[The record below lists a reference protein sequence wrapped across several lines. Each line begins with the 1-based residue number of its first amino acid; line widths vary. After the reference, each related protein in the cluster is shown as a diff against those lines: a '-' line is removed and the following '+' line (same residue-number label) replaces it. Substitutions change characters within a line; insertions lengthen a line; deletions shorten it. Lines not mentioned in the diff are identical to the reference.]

1 MRIVLINMAI
11 IFIAATS
18 QGQSFAPII
27 LDSVDYSQGISVM
40 EALKVRASATGF
52 DTSAITPQQLSAL
65 IWAAN
70 GINRPESGKR
80 TAASAVNA
88 QDIDLY
94 VATKLGIWKYDP
106 KKHRLDTVIAGDYRT
121 YIADRQTWVLDAP
134 VFVIMVSDISR
145 FNHGNDS
152 TKLLRAAMD
161 AGIVAQNISLY
172 CAAVGLETRIRAV
185 MNYEKLREVLGLKS
199 TQYPMLNTPV
209 GYRKKQ

>member
-1 MRIVLINMAI
+1 MRIILINIAI
-11 IFIAATS
+11 CFIGLVTR
-18 QGQSFAPII
+18 GQSFAPIV
-27 LDSVDYSQGISVM
+27 LEPVDFSQGSTIM
-40 EALKVRASATGF
+40 EALQVRASATGF
-52 DTSAITPQQLSAL
+52 DTSALTPQQLSAL

-94 VATKLGIWKYDP
+94 VCTKVGIWKYNP
-106 KKHRLDTVIAGDYRT
+106 ANHQLDTVRAGDYRT
-121 YIADRQTWVLDAP
+121 FVADRQGWVLDAP
-134 VFVIMVSDISR
+134 VFLIMVSDISR
-145 FNHGNDS
+145 FSHGNDS
-152 TKLLRAAMD
+152 TKLIRAAMD

-185 MNYEKLREVLGLKS
+185 MNYEKLREILGLKS
-199 TQYPMLNTPV
+199 TQYPMLNNPV